1 MYDKN
6 LPPPPSDY
14 LTHHYNKL
22 AESMNADYEKINKQ
36 IKEERNRVAVL
47 IRHGFV
53 DTSKNLKLIK

>member
-14 LTHHYNKL
+14 QTHHYNKL

-36 IKEERNRVAVL
+36 INKER
-47 IRHGFV
+47 
-53 DTSKNLKLIK
+53 KK

>member
-14 LTHHYNKL
+14 QTHHYNKL

-36 IKEERNRVAVL
+36 INK
-47 IRHGFV
+47 G
-53 DTSKNLKLIK
+53 KKK